1 MIDYTLIRSSRRT
14 LSIQIDRTGTLI
26 ARAPMRMSVSQIEHF
41 IMVKKDWIEKKIKNI
56 KTKAPKVQYTD
67 TEIIEMKKKL
77 RAYIVPRV
85 HELWEWRWL
94 PQFTSI
100 RITKSEWRWG
110 SCSGKNWLCFS
121 YRLAEWLDG
130 SLFLSSRGTR
140 DLPQVETEA
149 DSSYRQNDKGKFID
163 AIIIH
168 ELAHLR
174 EKNHQRPFW
183 NLVYSMM
190 PEYESIMKNR
200 ENLD

>member
-1 MIDYTLIRSSRRT
+1 
-14 LSIQIDRTGTLI
+14 
-26 ARAPMRMSVSQIEHF
+26 
-41 IMVKKDWIEKKIKNI
+41 
-56 KTKAPKVQYTD
+56 
-67 TEIIEMKKKL
+67 MKKKL

-140 DLPQVETEA
+140 DLPQLETEA